1 MRGEQ
6 PDQIIQKAPVQIV
19 FHKLYALYAI
29 IHWPHRSWSHS
40 KLKFH
45 GSFYRFSLTLRGY
58 PGIDFKLCFKTT
70 RMRKIIAAFILIGM
84 LSANLFAQN
93 STHSFTLSKNDFLLD
108 NKPFQIISGEMHP
121 ARIPAEYWRH
131 RIQMAKAMGCNT
143 IAAYIFWNY
152 HESKPGLFDFQTENH
167 NIAQFI
173 RIVQEEGMWLILRP
187 GPYVCAEWEFGGLP
201 SYLLKI
207 SDIRV
212 RCMDSRY
219 IEAVDRYIKEL
230 AIQVK
235 GLQVTKGG
243 PILMV
248 QVENE
253 YGSFGN
259 DRRYMKWIQEMW
271 KNNGIEVPFYTA
283 DGATPFMLEAG
294 SLPDAA
300 IGLDPGAS
308 SSDFEQATKANP
320 NVPSFCSELYP
331 GWLTH
336 WGEKW
341 QRPDTKDLLKDV
353 KWLMDNKK
361 SFNFYVIHGGTNF
374 GFWAGANAFSPTQYQ
389 PDVTSY
395 DYDAPINEMGEA
407 TPKYYALRNLLT
419 QYLPAGYKMSP
430 IPEQNPVIEIPEIK
444 MNTSA
449 SVWNNLPSPVY
460 TPQPKP
466 MELFGQK
473 SGFIM
478 YRTNLIGHK
487 KGKLRITELHD
498 YATIFIDGK
507 YIGKLDRCK
516 SENIIDLPES
526 STANPQLDILVEAMG
541 RINFAEYMIDR
552 KGITERVSLNGMT
565 LMNWQVFNLPMEEP
579 YINQLKF
586 SAAVPAIPGNFFK
599 GEFDLSGIGDTYLD
613 LKLWEKGVVW
623 INGHN
628 LGRYWNIG
636 PQRQLY
642 CPASWFK
649 KGKNELVI
657 FDLHQLNAQSVTGIK
672 KME

>member
-1 MRGEQ
+1 M
-6 PDQIIQKAPVQIV
+6 
-19 FHKLYALYAI
+19 
-29 IHWPHRSWSHS
+29 S
-40 KLKFH
+40 KLLTTIFLACLLTVTA
-45 GSFYRFSLTLRGY
+45 FS
-58 PGIDFKLCFKTT
+58 
-70 RMRKIIAAFILIGM
+70 
-84 LSANLFAQN
+84 QN
-93 STHSFTLSKNDFLLD
+93 RTHSFSLSKTDFLLD
-108 NKPFQIISGEMHP
+108 NKPLQIISGEMHP
-121 ARIPAEYWRH
+121 ARIPVEYWRQ

-152 HESKPGLFDFQTENH
+152 HESEPGVFDFQTENH

-173 RIVQEEGMWLILRP
+173 RIVQEEGLWLILRP

-207 SDIRV
+207 PDIKV
-212 RCMDSRY
+212 RCMDPRY
-219 IEAVDRYIKEL
+219 IEAVDRYIKSL
-230 AIQVK
+230 SLQVK
-235 GLQVTKGG
+235 DLQVTKGG

-248 QVENE
+248 QIENE
-253 YGSFGN
+253 YGSYGN
-259 DRRYMKWIQEMW
+259 DRQYVKTLQNIW
-271 KNNGIEVPFYTA
+271 KSCGIEVPFYTA

-300 IGLDPGAS
+300 IGLDPAS
-308 SSDFEQATKANP
+308 NEGGFAQAAKANP

-341 QRPDTKDLLKDV
+341 QRPDTTRLLKDV

-374 GFWAGANAFSPTQYQ
+374 GYWAGANAFSPTQYQ

-395 DYDAPINEMGEA
+395 DYDAPINELGQA
-407 TPKYYALRNLLT
+407 TPKYYALRNLLAKY
-419 QYLPAGYKMSP
+419 QPAKKKLLPVPAQ
-430 IPEQNPVIEIPEIK
+430 IPVIEIPDI
-444 MNTSA
+444 NLNSSA
-449 SVWNNLPSPVY
+449 SVWENLPASIY

-466 MELFGQK
+466 MEMYGQK
-473 SGFIM
+473 GGFIL

-507 YIGKLDRCK
+507 YIGKLDRAK
-516 SENIIDLPES
+516 AENIIELPPS
-526 STANPQLDILVEAMG
+526 TTANPQLDILVEGMG

-565 LMNWQVFNLPMEEP
+565 LMNWQVFTLPFDES
-579 YINQLKF
+579 YLSRLAY
-586 SAAVPAIPGNFFK
+586 SATPPALPGNFFK
-599 GEFDLSGIGDTYLD
+599 GEFELTEIGDTYID
-613 LKLWEKGVVW
+613 LTMWEKGIVW
-623 INGHN
+623 VNGHN

-642 CPASWFK
+642 CPAPWLK
-649 KGKNELVI
+649 KGKNEIVI
-657 FDLHQLNAQSVTGIK
+657 FDLHQLIAKPVKGVKS
-672 KME
+672 MD